1 MFQTTN
7 QAVKITVAQ
16 HWGPYGFQY
25 KKKLEANATPNV
37 RNLISSISLLRGA
50 F

>member
-25 KKKLEANATPNV
+25 KKKEANATPNV
-37 RNLISSISLLRGA
+37 RILRSSISLLRGA